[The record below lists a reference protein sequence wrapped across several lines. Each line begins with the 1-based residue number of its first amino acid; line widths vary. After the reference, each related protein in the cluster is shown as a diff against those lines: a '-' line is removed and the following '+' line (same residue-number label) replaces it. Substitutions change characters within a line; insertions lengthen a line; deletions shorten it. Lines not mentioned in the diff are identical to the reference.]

1 MITYRIQWGCV
12 PFSGTDVLSTSVGG
26 CVGNNRRGLL
36 CGTIV
41 PLRHPNRRH

>member
-1 MITYRIQWGCV
+1 MITCRTQWEYV
-12 PFSGTDVLSTSVGG
+12 PFSGTDVLSTLAGG

-41 PLRHPNRRH
+41 PPPNPNG